1 MNSEEKSLFL
11 LQADQTCHPM
21 YYYYYYIKFAHSLP
35 PEVKPLPPLLNMRSA
50 PQPVTEVNVCRPAFS
65 TAVLRTLSAAMG
77 HCKVNWLL
85 SAHPETH
92 PKESWAWLC
101 LIRKHIYTE
110 RAHLQKYLI
119 EVGTSA
125 QAICVVLTLVKI
137 MNKTCLPLRSF
148 LLLLPFLPSFLPSF
162 LLSFPLSLSLCRS
175 TWNSSKLKWFIAFF
189 CV

>member
-85 SAHPETH
+85 SAHPESH

-101 LIRKHIYTE
+101 LNRKASSTFTE
-110 RAHLQKYLI
+110 IFDRSQNISSSNLCC
-119 EVGTSA
+119 T
-125 QAICVVLTLVKI
+125 
-137 MNKTCLPLRSF
+137 NTCENHEQNMSTP
-148 LLLLPFLPSFLPSF
+148 PFLPPSLALPTFFPSFLPSSSPF
-162 LLSFPLSLSLCRS
+162 LSLSLS
-175 TWNSSKLKWFIAFF
+175 VGLLGIHLN
-189 CV
+189 